1 MTETIIVVESTSPAV
16 GITFAS
22 DQGPQGGVG
31 ATGATGP
38 TGSTGPSG
46 PTGVGATG
54 ATGPTGPSGATGP
67 TGPTGVGVTGAT
79 GATGVTGPIG
89 VTGATG
95 ATGSTGVTGA
105 TGPAGVTGA
114 TGPTGADSTVPGP
127 TGATG
132 PAGATGPTGPTGA
145 DSVIPGPTGATGP
158 AGVTGA
164 TGPSGTA
171 GANGATGPTG
181 ATGPAG
187 AGTTGATGPTG
198 PAGLTGPTGPTGATG
213 PAVGFAQTTMPTTTT
228 NGSLWLDT
236 DATSTTIFEQ
246 CWRKAVVTA
255 GTTISGVDD
264 YSLTLAYTVGFE
276 QVYLNG
282 VLLVRAVDYTAT
294 DGTSVVLTTATTV
307 GDYVEIITTATF
319 SAANTYTQA
328 AANAAFYPVTTTQI
342 AGKNKIINGDFGVW
356 QRGTSYTITANGYSA
371 DRWRWDLASAIPTG
385 TITQQTFTPG
395 TAPVAG
401 YESTFFQRTNITANN
416 NCTVFVQQQRIEDVR
431 TLAGQTVTVS
441 FWAKA
446 DAASSAFFNL
456 SQNFGSG
463 GSSQVS
469 LSVSNINLTTE
480 WQRFTQTYTLG
491 SMSGKTIGTS
501 SFLLLQINLPVS
513 GSFVRNGTYDI
524 WGVQVEAGSVATAF
538 TTASGGSP
546 QAELA
551 MCQRYYVRQGGNALY
566 EAMGGGTA
574 NQTTTCV
581 VPVAVPVTL
590 RTSPSSLDYSTLSIY
605 TGAGAQIALTNA
617 TILYAGTN
625 KPTVY
630 ATVASGLTVGTYY
643 ELRTNNSTAAYLG
656 FSAEL

>member
-1 MTETIIVVESTSPAV
+1 M
-16 GITFAS
+16 
-22 DQGPQGGVG
+22 
-31 ATGATGP
+31 
-38 TGSTGPSG
+38 PS
-46 PTGVGATG
+46 
-54 ATGPTGPSGATGP
+54 
-67 TGPTGVGVTGAT
+67 
-79 GATGVTGPIG
+79 
-89 VTGATG
+89 
-95 ATGSTGVTGA
+95 
-105 TGPAGVTGA
+105 
-114 TGPTGADSTVPGP
+114 
-127 TGATG
+127 
-132 PAGATGPTGPTGA
+132 
-145 DSVIPGPTGATGP
+145 
-158 AGVTGA
+158 
-164 TGPSGTA
+164 
-171 GANGATGPTG
+171 
-181 ATGPAG
+181 
-187 AGTTGATGPTG
+187 
-198 PAGLTGPTGPTGATG
+198 
-213 PAVGFAQTTMPTTTT
+213 TTT

-294 DGTSVVLTTATTV
+294 NGTSVVLTTATTV

-342 AGKNKIINGDFGVW
+342 AGKNKVINGDFGIW
-356 QRGTSYTITANGYSA
+356 QRGTSYTITANGYTA

-385 TITQQTFTPG
+385 TITQQTFAPG

-463 GSSQVS
+463 GSAQVS
-469 LSVSNINLTTE
+469 LSVSNINLTTD

-491 SMSGKTIGTS
+491 SISGKTIGTS
-501 SFLLLQINLPVS
+501 SFLLLQINLPNS

-524 WGVQVEAGSVATAF
+524 WGVQLEAGSVATAF

-551 MCQRYYVRQGGNALY
+551 MCQRYYWRNTGVAIYDILSNL
-566 EAMGGGTA
+566 GTA
-574 NQTTTCV
+574 NATNNILVNFPMKTTMRVKPTSV
-581 VPVAVPVTL
+581 EYANVYLTPDDAGTALTISNLYIYHATIDNLMVGVAA
-590 RTSPSSLDYSTLSIY
+590 
-605 TGAGAQIALTNA
+605 TGATQYRPYNVMANV
-617 TILYAGTN
+617 AGGY
-625 KPTVY
+625 V
-630 ATVASGLTVGTYY
+630 
-643 ELRTNNSTAAYLG
+643 G

>member
-38 TGSTGPSG
+38 TGSIGPSG

-54 ATGPTGPSGATGP
+54 ATGPTGPTGATGP

-79 GATGVTGPIG
+79 GATGATGDTGP
-89 VTGATG
+89 TGATG
-95 ATGSTGVTGA
+95 ATGVGATGATGA
-105 TGPAGVTGA
+105 TGPAGATGA

-132 PAGATGPTGPTGA
+132 PAG
-145 DSVIPGPTGATGP
+145 
-158 AGVTGA
+158 VTGA

-171 GANGATGPTG
+171 GADGATGPTG

-187 AGTTGATGPTG
+187 VGTTGATGPTG
-198 PAGLTGPTGPTGATG
+198 PTGLTGPTGPTGATG

-294 DGTSVVLTTATTV
+294 DGTSVVLTATTTV

-319 SAANTYTQA
+319 TAANTYTQA

-356 QRGTSYTITANGYSA
+356 QRGTSFSSPANGSFTA
-371 DRWRWDLASAIPTG
+371 DRYDILFDG
-385 TITQQTFTPG
+385 TATRTISQQTFTPG

-401 YESTFFQRTNITANN
+401 YEGSFFFRFAQTTTGTASTYTGIN
-416 NCTVFVQQQRIEDVR
+416 QRIENVR
-431 TLAGQTVTVS
+431 TLAGQTATVS

-446 DAASSAFFNL
+446 DATRTLTPNIQ
-456 SQNFGSG
+456 QNFGSG
-463 GSSQVS
+463 GSATVTVGGLTAIS
-469 LSVSNINLTTE
+469 LTTS
-480 WQRFTQTYTLG
+480 WVRYTQTI
-491 SMSGKTIGTS
+491 SIPSISGKTIGTS
-501 SFLLLQINLPVS
+501 SYLQLYLGLTPATVQT
-513 GSFVRNGTYDI
+513 VDI
-524 WGVQVEAGSVATAF
+524 WGVQLEAGSVATAF

-551 MCQRYYVRQGGNALY
+551 MCQRYLPAFITSVSGTLVGGYSYATNSAIYCFPLPVNARVAPTGITLIGNF
-566 EAMGGGTA
+566 EAFGLNTAYSVTPAFNGGTI
-574 NQTTTCV
+574 TTGTV
-581 VPVAVPVTL
+581 IATTGL
-590 RTSPSSLDYSTLSIY
+590 TITAGQGSRLSTN
-605 TGAGAQIALTNA
+605 GAA
-617 TILYAGTN
+617 TILFTGC
-625 KPTVY
+625 
-630 ATVASGLTVGTYY
+630 
-643 ELRTNNSTAAYLG
+643 EL
-656 FSAEL
+656 